1 MSERAIRLFGTAEP
15 VPETIALAAGPVTV
29 DFENGALRGIRLQG
43 VEVLRGIFFTVRDNN
58 WSTIV
63 PELANLKIDRS
74 GSGFH
79 VTFDA
84 VSRTDVGELPWRAD
98 ILGKPD
104 GSITYG
110 FVARPARD
118 FATNRTG
125 FIVLHPL
132 ERVVGCPVEVE
143 HVDGRR
149 ERTRFPDLIDPSQ
162 CFLDI
167 RELSHEPVPG
177 IRARCRM
184 EGDTWEAEDHRNWS
198 DASFKTYVR
207 PLSLPRPYVIPGGS
221 EVRQTVSLT
230 FTPSVGNLS
239 PTPQPDRVSI
249 KVGGPSGRTMPE
261 IGVGVLADRAQ
272 HALAVADTLKLAG
285 LQLLNC
291 RIDPRSG
298 HGVPEL
304 TRYRDLARR
313 LAAQVILE
321 IIVPCREAPAA
332 ELARVAAAA
341 AEAGLFPR
349 AVAVTAATDLAS
361 YPPGVAR
368 PATPPLGEIYAAA
381 RAAFPGATI
390 GGGMLTYFT
399 ELNRVRPS
407 IAELDY
413 VMHST
418 CGLIHAADDR
428 SLMETI
434 EALPHIA
441 RSTRAFIG
449 DRDYRVGP
457 SNIGMPFNPYGS
469 ATTANPQ
476 NGRVTMAE
484 IDPRQRGLFAAAWA
498 AGYVAA
504 LAPSGVA
511 SISLFAPA
519 GEFGIVHHPMPYAM
533 PGYEAAPAGTVYPA
547 FHVLA
552 GFAAV
557 AGATALA
564 VTSSDAT
571 RVQAIACQS
580 GGRTLLW
587 LANLTPEPQKV
598 SLSGLAAPADALAL
612 DEASFAE
619 AAADPL
625 FGRRSTGRAGA
636 ELTLAPH
643 GVVRLSAATD

>member
-1 MSERAIRLFGTAEP
+1 
-15 VPETIALAAGPVTV
+15 
-29 DFENGALRGIRLQG
+29 
-43 VEVLRGIFFTVRDNN
+43 
-58 WSTIV
+58 
-63 PELANLKIDRS
+63 
-74 GSGFH
+74 
-79 VTFDA
+79 
-84 VSRTDVGELPWRAD
+84 
-98 ILGKPD
+98 
-104 GSITYG
+104 
-110 FVARPARD
+110 VA
-118 FATNRTG
+118 
-125 FIVLHPL
+125 
-132 ERVVGCPVEVE
+132 GCPVEVE
-143 HVDGRR
+143 HVDGSR

-184 EGDTWEAEDHRNWS
+184 EGDTWECEDHRNWS

-230 FTPSVGNLS
+230 FSPSVGHLAA
-239 PTPQPDRVSI
+239 TPRPDRVSI
-249 KVGGPSGRTMPE
+249 GVGGPSGRTMPE
-261 IGVGVLADRAQ
+261 IGVGVLADRTA

-291 RIDPRSG
+291 RIDPRAG
-298 HGVPEL
+298 HGAAEL
-304 TRYRDLARR
+304 ARYRDLARR

-321 IIVPCREAPAA
+321 IIVPGREAPAA

-361 YPPGVAR
+361 YPPGVTR
-368 PATPPLGEIYAAA
+368 PGTPPLGEIYAAA
-381 RAAFPGATI
+381 RAAFPGTTI

-407 IAELDY
+407 LAELDY
-413 VMHST
+413 VMHAT

-449 DRDYRVGP
+449 DRAYRVGP

-504 LAPSGVA
+504 LVPSGVA

-533 PGYEAAPAGTVYPA
+533 PGYETAPAGTVYPA

-557 AGATALA
+557 AGAAALA

-571 RVQAIACQS
+571 RVQAIACRS
-580 GGRTLLW
+580 AGRVLLW

-598 SLSGLAAPADALAL
+598 SLSGVAAPADALAL
-612 DEASFAE
+612 DEASFAD
-619 AAADPL
+619 AVDPL
-625 FGRRSTGRAGA
+625 FSRRSTGRIAA

-643 GVVRLSAATD
+643 GVVRLSAPAD